1 MDDFKIFLKTQYGI
15 DQERFDL
22 LPESE
27 QKVILDNYDY
37 TTNDVWKDFPLI
49 KQSEIDGH

>member
-15 DQERFDL
+15 DQERFNL

-27 QKVILDNYDY
+27 QKIILENYDY
-37 TTNDVWKDFPLI
+37 TINDVWKDFPLR
-49 KQSEIDGH
+49 KQTEN

>member
-1 MDDFKIFLKTQYGI
+1 MNDFKIFLKTQYGI

-49 KQSEIDGH
+49 KQSEIDAH